1 MPFSEVTFASSNCKK
16 MKKTKLYVAIT
27 LVLTQTIS
35 WAQDTIVISKKEI
48 INKAADKNLQIK
60 IADQS
65 FKAAQADYRQS
76 NALFLP
82 SITASHTGISTTN
95 PLMAFGSKL
104 NQEILTQADFNPA
117 LLNNPARTQNFATK
131 IEILQPLI
139 NIDGYYGRQAAKAKM
154 EAFQL
159 QTERTKEYLQLEIN
173 KAYMQ
178 LQLAY
183 KAVSV
188 LNKANTTALSNLQ
201 VVNNYFKQGMLQKT
215 DVLTV
220 EVRVNEIKNQL
231 QYAKSNVQNASDY
244 LAFLINE
251 DLSNSVFKPI
261 EALENS
267 INTIATNPLLS
278 GERKDL
284 LAMDQSVKAYEK
296 MAQSSQMNFLPRLNA
311 FGSYELY
318 DKNLLGM
325 GASGYLVGAQ
335 LSWNVFDGYKS
346 IGKMEKAKAEHQKS
360 SIENQQYKAQSQIE
374 LNKTNRQLKDSE
386 NKVGLAQLALQQ
398 SEEAYRIRN
407 NRFQQGLEKTSDLL
421 QAATQMSQKELEL
434 LQAVFEYNITKEY
447 LHFLTQ

>member
-183 KAVSV
+183 KAVTV

-220 EVRVNEIKNQL
+220 EVRVNEVKNQL

-278 GERKDL
+278 GE
-284 LAMDQSVKAYEK
+284 
-296 MAQSSQMNFLPRLNA
+296 
-311 FGSYELY
+311 
-318 DKNLLGM
+318 
-325 GASGYLVGAQ
+325 
-335 LSWNVFDGYKS
+335 
-346 IGKMEKAKAEHQKS
+346 
-360 SIENQQYKAQSQIE
+360 
-374 LNKTNRQLKDSE
+374 
-386 NKVGLAQLALQQ
+386 
-398 SEEAYRIRN
+398 
-407 NRFQQGLEKTSDLL
+407 
-421 QAATQMSQKELEL
+421 
-434 LQAVFEYNITKEY
+434 
-447 LHFLTQ
+447 